1 MKMRKLGIGA
11 VLLALSI
18 FMSACGAATTKD
30 ASGSGSA
37 SKGEVIKV
45 ASVTPLSGSQA
56 ALGESIKNGA
66 QLALEERVEEFKAM
80 GMDLQFT
87 PQDDQADPKVG
98 VTVAQKLIADND
110 VVAVVGHWN
119 SGVAIPSSEVYKKG
133 NLTMVSPANTAV
145 AVTERG
151 LDNVNRIVT
160 RDDVQGPAGADYCFN
175 ELGCKTAFVIQDKT
189 TYGQGVADEFK
200 KRFEEDG
207 GTSLGYEGIT
217 AGESDFSAVLNK
229 VAATKPDVVY
239 FGGIYPEGS
248 LIIKQMREK
257 GVEAKFMGPDGMD
270 SGEILKIAGDSAK
283 GALYTSMAADISGT
297 DEGKKFNEKYQA
309 KFSKAPEG
317 YAAYGYDAMNVALNG
332 IATVVKANGNKKPD
346 KLEIIKAVRA
356 TKDFKGIATTV
367 TFNAKGDNTEA
378 NVYVFQFTDE
388 LKYPPAVVKA
398 ISAKDY
404 VK

>member
-1 MKMRKLGIGA
+1 MKMRKAGIGA
-11 VLLALSI
+11 ILLAMAVT
-18 FMSACGAATTKD
+18 MSACGSAATKD
-30 ASGSGSA
+30 AASGSG
-37 SKGEVIKV
+37 GVVIKV

-160 RDDVQGPAGADYCFN
+160 RDDVQGPAAADYCYN

-200 KRFEEDG
+200 KHFESAG
-207 GTSLGYEGIT
+207 GKTLGYEGIT

-229 VAATKPDVVY
+229 VAATKPDAVY

-270 SGEILKIAGDSAK
+270 SGEVLKIAGDSAT
-283 GALYTSMAADISGT
+283 GAYYTSMAADISGT

-317 YAAYGYDAMNVALNG
+317 YAAYGYDAMNVVLDG
-332 IATVVKANGNKKPD
+332 IASVVKANGNKKPD
-346 KLEIIKAVRA
+346 KLEIIKTIRA

-378 NVYVFQFTDE
+378 NVYVFQFKDGV
-388 LKYPPAVVKA
+388 KYPPAVVKA